1 MDINMM
7 KSDNLSITIIGMGC
21 RFPGGVRVRKRKNH
35 SLDKFLVADLHN
47 KCPFLIR
54 ELMIFS

>member
-1 MDINMM
+1 MM
-7 KSDNLSITIIGMGC
+7 KSDNMSITIIGMGC